1 MIKIVEITSMDD
13 EVMQAMGRLVPQLT
27 ANSPMP
33 ERDHIKQIVQ
43 NPNSIL
49 FAARSEDE
57 NRRIIGFLTLVVY
70 PIPTGIVGW
79 IEDVVVDEAARG
91 QGAGEALTRAALE
104 RAQSMGAKSVSL
116 TSRPTREAANRLYQ
130 RVGFAKPET
139 NFYRYTFEK
148 K

>member
-1 MIKIVEITSMDD
+1 MIKIVEITSVDD
-13 EVMQAMGRLVPQLT
+13 EVMDDMGRLVPQLT
-27 ANSPMP
+27 ANSPTP
-33 ERDHIKQIVQ
+33 ERTHIEQIVQ

-49 FAARSEDE
+49 FAARSEDK

-104 RAQSMGAKSVSL
+104 RAQAMGAKSVSL

-130 RVGFAKPET
+130 RVGFALPET